1 MTLRSFILLFS
12 FFLVNPLF
20 SQTNNDKLIY
30 RAIIDY
36 TKEKNE
42 KSIVLQDETETNEL
56 RKIEWDVVGGKLY
69 VGGAIGYFQD
79 TTWKDILIIANR
91 FNSPEIMLSNL
102 NGYNFIHL
110 TKDSISRFNERNI
123 NKGFVVLSE
132 IFTGVKRVIKFS
144 RVIYSEDKSK
154 AVVYFSRY
162 KNVLNSEGLLY
173 FLIYKNKKW
182 IIAEHV
188 SIWIS

>member
-1 MTLRSFILLFS
+1 MTMRSFIILFS

-20 SQTNNDKLIY
+20 SQTDNDKLIY
-30 RAIIDY
+30 SAIIDY

-56 RKIEWDVVGGKLY
+56 RKIEWDVVGGKIY
-69 VGGAIGYFQD
+69 VGGSIRYFQD
-79 TTWKDILIIANR
+79 TTWKEILIIANR
-91 FNSPEIMLSNL
+91 FYSPEIMLSNL

-110 TKDSISRFNERNI
+110 TKDSISKFNEKNI
-123 NKGFVVLSE
+123 NKGSVALSE
-132 IFTGVKRVIKFS
+132 NFPGVKRVIKFS

>member
-1 MTLRSFILLFS
+1 MRSFIILFS

-20 SQTNNDKLIY
+20 SQTDNDKLIY

-56 RKIEWDVVGGKLY
+56 RKIEWYVVGGKIY
-69 VGGAIGYFQD
+69 VGGSLGYFQD

-91 FNSPEIMLSNL
+91 FNSPEIMLNNL
-102 NGYNFIHL
+102 NGYNFIYL

-123 NKGFVVLSE
+123 TKGSVVLSE
-132 IFTGVKRVIKFS
+132 NFPGVKRVIKFS
-144 RVIYSEDKSK
+144 MVIYSEDKSK